1 MIIYALVARGSL
13 ILSEYT
19 AFKGD
24 FTALAQKI
32 LTQSKT
38 SKSKKSFTKDGYV
51 FTFFSEDDFTF
62 LCLNKTNVSRD
73 VTYRF
78 LDHLAELF
86 FSNHGKYDHS
96 STMKAWGATFSIKIK
111 DLLVKFILKN
121 ILFTLTGGLRT
132 VESRIGNRS

>member
-32 LTQSKT
+32 LAHSKP
-38 SKSKKSFTKDGYV
+38 SKLKKSFTKDGYV

-73 VTYRF
+73 VVYRF
-78 LDHLAELF
+78 LDQLAEIF
-86 FSNHGKYDHS
+86 FSNHGKYDHN
-96 STMKAWGATFSIKIK
+96 STMQAWGNTFSLKIK
-111 DLLVKFILKN
+111 TLLVQFKFKN
-121 ILFTLTGGLRT
+121 TIFTL
-132 VESRIGNRS
+132 IGRL